1 MSHITIELS
10 ETLMALLQA
19 EAEKQQISVN
29 TLIQDAIMEYLYGEE
44 PEYEDTPDEEILAG
58 LREALEQLKRG
69 EYRPAREAMA
79 EIRRELEEER
89 KVHAD

>member
-1 MSHITIELS
+1 MSHITIELP

-58 LREALEQLKRG
+58 LREALEDVKAGRI
-69 EYRPAREAMA
+69 RPIEELFA
-79 EIRRELEEER
+79 EVDAEMLE
-89 KVHAD
+89 HANQSN